1 MSRPKV
7 AVIGAG
13 NVGATVAHQ
22 VLARCAADCVLI
34 DVIPGLPQGKALDLS
49 ESAPAGELA
58 GTVWGGTTYDFL
70 DGAAVAV
77 ITAGIARKP
86 GMSRDDLLATN
97 AAIVKQAAEQI
108 RVRAPEA
115 FVLVVT
121 NPLDVMTWLAWKTT
135 GFPRARVLGMAGVL
149 DASRLE
155 YFVSREMGVSPRDV
169 RAMVLGGH
177 ADTMV
182 PLPRFTSVAG
192 VPLTELL
199 PEEAIAR
206 LVARTR
212 EGGAEIVS
220 LLKQGSAYYAPGAS
234 VALMVAGY
242 LGDEKRMVPA
252 AAILDGEYGEREVCL
267 GVPVVLGARGVER
280 IVELPLAD
288 EERAALRAS
297 SAAVRAGIA
306 TLREKKFI

>member
-13 NVGATVAHQ
+13 NVGATVAQ
-22 VLARCAADCVLI
+22 QILAHCAADCVLI

-49 ESAPAGELA
+49 EAAPAERRS
-58 GTVWGGTTYDFL
+58 GTAEGGTGYDL
-70 DGAAVAV
+70 LTGAAVVV

-97 AAIVKQAAEQI
+97 AAIVKAAAEEV
-108 RVRAPEA
+108 RKRAPEA

-155 YFVSREMGVSPRDV
+155 YFVSRELGVSPKDV

-182 PLPRFTSVAG
+182 PLPRFTTVAG
-192 VPLTELL
+192 VPVTELL
-199 PEEAIAR
+199 PAETIAR

-212 EGGAEIVS
+212 DGGAEIVS

-234 VALMVAGY
+234 VALMVAGF

-252 AAILDGEYGEREVCL
+252 AAILDGEYGERDVCL
-267 GVPVVLGARGVER
+267 GVPVVLGAGGVER
-280 IVELPLAD
+280 IVELPLTD
-288 EERAALRAS
+288 EESAALRS
-297 SAAVRAGIA
+297 SAGSVRAGIA
-306 TLREKKFI
+306 VLRDKKFA